1 MARFLLL
8 LILTMALAPCAEAVD
23 VDVYTGSAA
32 VADTSAGERNRA
44 LPLALA
50 NVLQKYSGLRSLE
63 NVEGAEAATAMAPAI
78 LVTFYYENFE
88 RPLADGS
95 LYEERRLLARFT
107 PSRVDELARELQLP
121 LWRSARPALEVWV
134 VVDDGRGRTVM
145 PLELDYLQDALGD
158 VAEGRG
164 QPLIWPRPDEDGMY
178 PVDMQLLW
186 GGYTEELA
194 SATGVGVLILA
205 ARREGVEW
213 SVRANLGFRGE
224 HLSSR
229 LRDIDLERAL
239 AEGLQWAIDGVA
251 ASSVIQ
257 ADELFASSRDVTVAG
272 LYSAADY
279 QACLAYLQGLSVVDG
294 VTVSAAR
301 PGEVTFVLSLNA
313 LPQYLLEYFERDGL
327 LEPSEDGSTWT
338 YGGAT
343 R

>member
-1 MARFLLL
+1 
-8 LILTMALAPCAEAVD
+8 MALAPCATAAD
-23 VDVYTGSAA
+23 VDVYTGAA
-32 VADTSAGERNRA
+32 KVADTSVAERNRA

-63 NVEGAEAATAMAPAI
+63 DVEGAAEATAMAPGI
-78 LVTFYYENFE
+78 LVTFYYDNFE
-88 RPLADGS
+88 LPLADGR
-95 LYEERRLLARFT
+95 LLEERRLLARFT
-107 PSRVDELARELQLP
+107 PSSVDELARELRLP
-121 LWRSARPALEVWV
+121 FWRPSRPALELWV
-134 VVDDGRGRTVM
+134 VVDDGRGRSVM
-145 PLELDYLQDALGD
+145 PLELDYLQNVLDD
-158 VAEGRG
+158 VAQNRG
-164 QPLIWPRPDEDGMY
+164 QPLLWPRPDEDGMY

-213 SVRANLGFRGE
+213 GVRANLGFRGK

-239 AEGLQWAIDGVA
+239 TEGLQWAIDGVA
-251 ASSVIQ
+251 ANSAIQ
-257 ADELFASSRDVTVAG
+257 ADELFASSRDVIVSG
-272 LYSAADY
+272 LNSAADY
-279 QACLAYLQGLSVVDG
+279 QACLAYLQGLSVVDS

-327 LEPSEDGSTWT
+327 LVPSEDGAAWL
-338 YGGAT
+338 YEGAP